1 MNIGGAVK
9 LSAVNYK
16 VVSNQNYLCGESPVW
31 ISRTKTLCWTDIDGK
46 TLHSKNVQSKKILNF
61 KMPGQV
67 SCIAP
72 NIAGGFIA
80 AMDHSIINLDS
91 EYRIL
96 STIKKIENG
105 NPNWRLNDG
114 KVDRSGSFFW
124 VGSIY
129 LPRDK
134 KAAAL
139 WRVSSDGTIKK
150 ILKNLTTT
158 NGIAWSPDGNTMY
171 LADSWESTIYKF
183 DYSQKTGDI
192 SNKRI
197 FFETNETQGR
207 PDGACVD
214 SLGYYWFAGFDGGR
228 ILRISPGGEL
238 NREIIVPMKRP
249 TMPAFGGHDMN
260 TLFVTSFGNT
270 SNKTSLND
278 SDPMGGNV
286 ISLPLD
292 IKGFEETPFNCNL

>member
-1 MNIGGAVK
+1 
-9 LSAVNYK
+9 
-16 VVSNQNYLCGESPVW
+16 
-31 ISRTKTLCWTDIDGK
+31 
-46 TLHSKNVQSKKILNF
+46 
-61 KMPGQV
+61 
-67 SCIAP
+67 
-72 NIAGGFIA
+72 
-80 AMDHSIINLDS
+80 
-91 EYRIL
+91 
-96 STIKKIENG
+96 
-105 NPNWRLNDG
+105 
-114 KVDRSGSFFW
+114 
-124 VGSIY
+124 
-129 LPRDK
+129 
-134 KAAAL
+134 
-139 WRVSSDGTIKK
+139 
-150 ILKNLTTT
+150 
-158 NGIAWSPDGNTMY
+158 MY

-249 TMPAFGGHDMN
+249 TMPAFGGPDMN

-278 SDPMGGNV
+278 SDPMAGNV

-292 IKGFEETPFNCNL
+292 VK